1 MNSVT
6 FNTDEQVQMLLD
18 RFDEVSNKD
27 NTAIVPLSTSI
38 QFKCKCGCEKIQH
51 FAGPFHKKHER
62 YFVELCPK
70 HELDKNTLTKAT
82 QNETA

>member
-38 QFKCKCGCEKIQH
+38 QFKCKCGCEKVQH
-51 FAGPFHKKHER
+51 FAGPFQKSTKG
-62 YFVELCPK
+62 
-70 HELDKNTLTKAT
+70 TLLSFAQSTNLTLK
-82 QNETA
+82 QYQK

>member
-38 QFKCKCGCEKIQH
+38 QFKCKCGCEKVQH
-51 FAGPFHKKHER
+51 FAGPFQRKHER
-62 YFVELCPK
+62 YFVELCPEHK
-70 HELDKNTLTKAT
+70 LDI
-82 QNETA
+82 ETISKVK